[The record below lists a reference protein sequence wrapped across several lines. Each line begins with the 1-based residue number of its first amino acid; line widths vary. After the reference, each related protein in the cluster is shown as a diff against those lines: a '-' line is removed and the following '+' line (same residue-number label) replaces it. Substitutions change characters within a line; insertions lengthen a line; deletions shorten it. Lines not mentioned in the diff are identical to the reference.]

1 MPDPDKPPP
10 HDEVSVEH
18 MKSEEPSSPVS
29 DMRALTAGRA
39 FLSALRGDLATL
51 WRRLGNVRRAA
62 AEKNAPASPS
72 AEGRKSTGGT
82 FRRAVRELVKGF
94 ACIAI
99 FCGLMLAGAIVWML
113 HDLPTEKPIGGTAPS
128 LLLETA
134 NGEALGR
141 VGPLKMADATRQD
154 FPDNLVKGVISVED
168 RHFYSHWGFDPEG
181 ILRALRRNMAA
192 GSIVEGGST
201 ITQQLVKMRF
211 LGHERTLPR
220 KLREA
225 IMAVWLEM
233 HLSKDEILARYLNSV
248 YLGNEAYGMSAA
260 ARLYFDKR
268 PSELTLPEAAMLAGM
283 IRSPSRINPLQNLE
297 EARTRAAVVI
307 DAMRDNGAIDAAT
320 AESAKA
326 NPAVLHLSGKVLR
339 AGTWF
344 ADWVGREATKI
355 TSSSSGNV
363 RLRTTL
369 VPELQKLA
377 EHAVDDI
384 LADQGVERHVS
395 QAALVAMRPDGAVVA
410 MVGGRDYLQ
419 PSPFNR
425 AVDAQRQPG
434 SAFKLFVYLA
444 ALRKGFRLNDTID
457 ARSLDIKGWQPEN
470 FGDHH
475 YGRVTLAEG
484 FAESI
489 NTAAVRLA
497 QQVGLDQVIAAARDL
512 GITGALPAVPSLAL
526 GTADVSLLDLTAAYA
541 AVMAG
546 KAPIK
551 PWGIAGISF
560 DGRPQFQSMGPPMAP
575 TQSLQPEQE
584 PLLELLQDV
593 VQRGTGR
600 KAMLDGFAA
609 GKTGTSQNYRDAWFI
624 GFDDSL
630 VTGVWVGN
638 DNDSPT
644 DHVTGGSLPAAIWKR
659 FMTDA
664 RTVVARERPND
675 ESVPDTLPAQAPA
688 GQASESPQCDY
699 QACARRYQS
708 FRVSDC
714 TYQPYGGSSRR
725 LCERNA
731 PSSAAATSFAPD
743 SESQLAPD
751 KSKEAQC
758 NIDVCASFYDSFD
771 PADCSYQPY
780 GGGPRRVCDR

>member
-1 MPDPDKPPP
+1 MPDPDKSPL
-10 HDEVSVEH
+10 HDEASVEH
-18 MKSEEPSSPVS
+18 MKPEEPPSPVS
-29 DMRALTAGRA
+29 EMHTLSAGRA

-51 WRRLGNVRRAA
+51 WSRLENARRAA
-62 AEKNAPASPS
+62 AEKSAPVSPS
-72 AEGRKSTGGT
+72 AGGRKSGGGT

-113 HDLPTEKPIGGTAPS
+113 HDLPTEKPIGGTALS
-128 LLLETA
+128 LLLEAA

-154 FPDNLVKGVISVED
+154 FPDNLIEAVISIED

-181 ILRALRRNMAA
+181 ILRALRRDIAA

-225 IMAVWLEM
+225 LIAVWLEM
-233 HLSKDEILARYLNSV
+233 HLSKDEILTRYLNSV

-297 EARTRAAVVI
+297 EARTRAAVVL

-320 AESAKA
+320 AQSAKA
-326 NPAVLHLSGKVLR
+326 HPAELHLSGQALR
-339 AGTWF
+339 ASTWF
-344 ADWVGREATKI
+344 ADWVGREATKV
-355 TSSSSGNV
+355 TSSSGDV

-377 EHAVDDI
+377 EQAVDDI
-384 LADQGVERHVS
+384 LADQGAERHVS

-410 MVGGRDYLQ
+410 MVGGRDYQ

-444 ALRKGFRLNDTID
+444 ALRKGFRPNDTID

-475 YGRVTLAEG
+475 YGRVTLAEA

-497 QQVGLDQVIAAARDL
+497 QRVGLGQVIAAARDL

-526 GTADVSLLDLTAAYA
+526 GTADISLLDLTAAYA
-541 AVMAG
+541 AVKAG

-551 PWGIAGISF
+551 PWGIAGIGF
-560 DGRPQFQSMGPPMAP
+560 DGRPQLKSMGPPTGP

-593 VQRGTGR
+593 VQDGTGR

-638 DNDSPT
+638 DDDSPM

-664 RTVVARERPND
+664 RTVVARDQRPNA
-675 ESVPDTLPAQAPA
+675 ESVQDTLSAHAPA
-688 GQASESPQCDY
+688 GQASEPLQCDY
-699 QACARRYQS
+699 QACARAYQS
-708 FRVSDC
+708 FRASDC
-714 TYQPYGGSSRR
+714 TYQPYGESSRR

-743 SESQLAPD
+743 SQLAPD
-751 KSKEAQC
+751 KPREAQC
-758 NIDVCASFYDSFD
+758 NIDVCASFYGSFD
-771 PADCSYQPY
+771 PEDCTYQPY